1 MNILIV
7 NQSVIDMGVSF
18 FILMLAVV
26 EVDGTRMSSDSV
38 YDQLVCHIW
47 LTRQPL
53 FYFVIMSFYGTLLMA
68 LDRYIA
74 VIHPIWQ
81 NNNVRTP
88 DNLKVFP
95 ALHATQTR
103 SSDENFVHPSVS
115 LSVSPSVKRVH
126 CDTTEERSVQIF
138 YTIRKII

>member
-18 FILMLAVV
+18 FILMLAIV
-26 EVDGTRMSSDSV
+26 EVDGTRLSPDSI

-47 LTRQPL
+47 LARQPL
-53 FYFVIMSFYGTLLMA
+53 FYFVVMSFYGTLLMA

-88 DNLKVFP
+88 NNLKV
-95 ALHATQTR
+95 
-103 SSDENFVHPSVS
+103 SSVS
-115 LSVSPSVKRVH
+115 LHKSITVV
-126 CDTTEERSVQIF
+126 
-138 YTIRKII
+138 

>member
-26 EVDGTRMSSDSV
+26 EVDGTRMSPDSI

-68 LDRYIA
+68 LDRFIA

-88 DNLKVFP
+88 NNLKVFT
-95 ALHATQTR
+95 ALHAMQTR
-103 SSDENFVHPSVS
+103 SSDENSVY
-115 LSVSPSVKRVH
+115 LSVCLSVCLMRAL
-126 CDTTEERSVQIF
+126 
-138 YTIRKII
+138 